1 MRTAKTPERTNNRK
15 KRVTLLGVI
24 ANGSTSDARK
34 LLMKYDEPDAKN
46 HDDLEYRLTKLYQKA
61 PDKIQFEKELSAIHP
76 HKDFI
81 MKYNTPELTEIPKEV
96 IDITKQMATTPENYS
111 TSNFSDTK
119 SCACGCGKSN
129 LTGST
134 NDPIQSQ
141 NASGLNAGMMM
152 MGMLGIITI
161 FALTIRNK

>member
-81 MKYNTPELTEIPKEV
+81 LKYNSPVPELTEIPKEV
-96 IDITKQMATTPENYS
+96 ILVDPNEPFFLTQKLEPNRKKVIDKYFERS
-111 TSNFSDTK
+111 KSSIFLFS
-119 SCACGCGKSN
+119 
-129 LTGST
+129 
-134 NDPIQSQ
+134 
-141 NASGLNAGMMM
+141 
-152 MGMLGIITI
+152 
-161 FALTIRNK
+161 